1 MPPDRLVR
9 PASSPGV
16 PTQAAAHPEVRV
28 KPRLR
33 GVFHQY
39 AFFASLASGTLLVLL
54 AATTRALVAAAVYAA
69 SVSALFGVS
78 ALYHRVTWT
87 TSARRR
93 MRRLDHAMIFLLI
106 AGTYTPVGL
115 LVLHGTLGAVVLA
128 VVWGGALVGIVL
140 QLTWT
145 TAPRWLGGTVYLA
158 LGWVAVAAMP
168 QLFARLGVAGGL
180 LVVVGG
186 LVYSAGRPCMP
197 CAAPTRYRPS
207 SATTRSST
215 FWSSPGSPPT
225 SWPSACS
232 RCPPA
237 ERAGLRAL
245 WLSSSAAS
253 DTSAWELDRTCV
265 DTHRGTLAAA
275 APSLVG
281 GVLAQTAVR
290 ADAAGH
296 QALLSFADAHV
307 AGRPGHR
314 RTVARWRGAVQG
326 GVRLTHRSAC
336 PA

>member
-9 PASSPGV
+9 PATSPGI
-16 PTQAAAHPEVRV
+16 PSQAAAHPEVRV

-69 SVSALFGVS
+69 SMSALFGVS

-140 QLTWT
+140 QLAWT

-168 QLFARLGVAGGL
+168 QLFARLGVTGGL
-180 LVVVGG
+180 LIVVGG
-186 LVYSAGRPCMP
+186 LVYSAGAAVYALRRPDP
-197 CAAPTRYRPS
+197 VPAVFGYHEVFHLLVIAGVAAHFLAISLFALPT
-207 SATTRSST
+207 
-215 FWSSPGSPPT
+215 G
-225 SWPSACS
+225 
-232 RCPPA
+232 
-237 ERAGLRAL
+237 
-245 WLSSSAAS
+245 
-253 DTSAWELDRTCV
+253 
-265 DTHRGTLAAA
+265 
-275 APSLVG
+275 
-281 GVLAQTAVR
+281 
-290 ADAAGH
+290 
-296 QALLSFADAHV
+296 
-307 AGRPGHR
+307 
-314 RTVARWRGAVQG
+314 
-326 GVRLTHRSAC
+326 
-336 PA
+336 